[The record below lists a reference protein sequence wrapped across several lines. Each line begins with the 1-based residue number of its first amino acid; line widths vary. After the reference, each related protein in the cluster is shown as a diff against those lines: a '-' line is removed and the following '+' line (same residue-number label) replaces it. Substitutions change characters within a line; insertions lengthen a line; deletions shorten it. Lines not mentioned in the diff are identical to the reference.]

1 MKIVVLDGYAM
12 NPGDLSWDGLK
23 SLGTVEL
30 YDSTA
35 DEQVLERLDG
45 ADIAVV
51 NKVVLSGE
59 TLRKLPNLKMVAE
72 TATGYNNI
80 DIAAAAECGVVVSN
94 VPAYST
100 ESVVQMIFAHIL
112 NFTNSV
118 AVHSATV
125 HKGKWEQSEQF
136 CYWDTTQMELCGKTL
151 GIIGFGN
158 IGSALARVAS
168 AFGMNVYV
176 NSRSEKVTDIPVK
189 FVDRETLFKESDFI
203 ALACALTPDTEKV
216 INRDSLS
223 MMKSSAFLVNTGRGP
238 LIDEADLAEALN
250 EGVIA
255 GAGVDVLTQEPPKD
269 GSPLMGQ
276 ESCSI
281 TPHIAWATVE
291 ARTRLLGVTEKNI
304 ELFIAGTPQNV
315 IQ

>member
-12 NPGDLSWDGLK
+12 NPGDLSWEGLK

-30 YDSTA
+30 FDTTT
-35 DEQVLERLDG
+35 DDQILERLND

-59 TLRKLPNLKMVAE
+59 TLRKLPDLKMIAE

-80 DIAAAAECGVVVSN
+80 DIAAAGECGIVVSN

-112 NFTNSV
+112 NFTNGVSQHSQM
-118 AVHSATV
+118 VHA
-125 HKGKWEQSEQF
+125 GKWEKSEQF
-136 CYWDTTQMELCGKTL
+136 CFWDSTQMELSGKTL

-168 AFGMNVYV
+168 VFGMNVLV
-176 NSRSEKVTDIPVK
+176 SSRSEKDSDVPVT
-189 FVDRETLFKESDFI
+189 FVNRENLFRQSDFI

-216 INRDSLS
+216 INRESLS
-223 MMKSSAFLVNTGRGP
+223 MMKPSAFVVNTGRGP
-238 LIDEADLAEALN
+238 LIDEAALAAALRD
-250 EGVIA
+250 GVIA
-255 GAGVDVLTQEPPKD
+255 GAGVDVLSQEPPKD
-269 GSPLMGQ
+269 GSPLIGTG
-276 ESCSI
+276 SCTI

-304 ELFIAGTPQNV
+304 ESFISGNPQNV